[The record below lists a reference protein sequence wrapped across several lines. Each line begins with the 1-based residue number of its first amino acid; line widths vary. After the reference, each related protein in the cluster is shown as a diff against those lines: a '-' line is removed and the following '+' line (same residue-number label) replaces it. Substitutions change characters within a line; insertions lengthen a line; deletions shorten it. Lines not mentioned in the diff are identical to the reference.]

1 MKVHEQSMTRLVL
14 HGIPQ
19 FDKGL
24 VLPFIVGG
32 AFVTISIFIFP
43 KVEGEHVAVRV
54 LFALPFFIGIA
65 IFIVML
71 VLLTFRER
79 LELDKAAA
87 AGNYRKWSVLFG
99 SGKRFEFELAHIRG
113 VSLTHRVESSPGTGH
128 GSRSIDV
135 WEAKLLITK
144 PRRSLILAKENT
156 TKGQHTISV
165 AQNTA
170 DYLGVE
176 LLTSG
181 DLGALRGLS
190 SSLDETE

>member
-1 MKVHEQSMTRLVL
+1 MKIHEQSMKRLIL
-14 HGIPQ
+14 QGIPQ
-19 FDKGL
+19 LDKGL

-43 KVEGEHVAVRV
+43 KIEGEHVADRV
-54 LFALPFFIGIA
+54 LLALPFFIGIA
-65 IFIVML
+65 VFIVML

-79 LELDKAAA
+79 LALDKTAA

-99 SGKRFEFELAHIRG
+99 SGQRFEFELAHIRG
-113 VSLTHRVESSPGTGH
+113 VSLSHRVESSPGTGQ

-156 TKGQHTISV
+156 TKGQHTINM
-165 AQNTA
+165 AQTTA
-170 DYLGVE
+170 DYLGV
-176 LLTSG
+176 
-181 DLGALRGLS
+181 D
-190 SSLDETE
+190 